1 MADHTD
7 ESKPKVEGEV
17 INIVVKDQSG
27 NEVHFKIKT
36 TTKLEKVRAPGVLD
50 SPTARRLRLEAY
62 GMSRAARQCCC
73 MSPAARQCCCTSPA
87 ACQCCCMS
95 V

>member
-7 ESKPKVEGEV
+7 ESKPKLEGEA

-36 TTKLEKVRAPGVLD
+36 STKLEKVRGTGITVTP
-50 SPTARRLRLEAY
+50 
-62 GMSRAARQCCC
+62 
-73 MSPAARQCCCTSPA
+73 
-87 ACQCCCMS
+87 
-95 V
+95 

>member
-7 ESKPKVEGEV
+7 ESKPKVEGEA

-36 TTKLEKVRAPGVLD
+36 STKLEKA
-50 SPTARRLRLEAY
+50 
-62 GMSRAARQCCC
+62 RAAGITITLILEIVSVT
-73 MSPAARQCCCTSPA
+73 MLPASA
-87 ACQCCCMS
+87 APFFWKQPLLIAPLVPS
-95 V
+95 DAGG